1 MLGMQCEL
9 MAVITLWLRIPV
21 TYCVFASLGVFTQ
34 YDANFRLFK
43 VL

>member
-21 TYCVFASLGVFTQ
+21 TYCVFASVGL
-34 YDANFRLFK
+34 RLLSHTK
-43 VL
+43 RGIATHC